1 MSKSICIL
9 GLGYIG
15 LPTALLFA
23 KEGNTVL
30 GVDIDQDK
38 IQKLNQEI
46 LPFEET
52 GLKKLYENAKH
63 NFTAS
68 TSTKPS
74 DVFLIAVPTPITKEK
89 KCDLRY
95 VVAATNSIKN
105 HLKKGDLVILES
117 TVRPRTT
124 IDIVKPILEETG
136 LICGQDFFLAYVPEK
151 AIPGKTLEE
160 MQNNHR
166 LIGGI
171 TKSCAQRAKEL
182 YTFVKTDMPITSAT
196 TCETVKLFEN
206 TYRDVNIAL
215 ANEFKILSKDFKINV
230 HEAIRYANKHPRVNI
245 HSPGPGVGGHCIPID
260 PYFLIDSTKSKNS
273 LIEKSRSLN
282 NQMPDHAVEFILI
295 KINPNA
301 KIALCGLSYKANVDD
316 DRESPSYQIYEQLT
330 QKGYD
335 IIIIDPYFTNKKH
348 PKIKKQSNT
357 IKNVN
362 TLIIATNHKEF
373 EEFSAKDFE
382 DSPVHTIIDLKSCL
396 KNKQELQ
403 NKNIT
408 IHTFGDYS

>member
-151 AIPGKTLEE
+151 AIPGKTVCIGELPCPLRKFQQMLWQNLFWWEAREASTVYTSSMPLERTTE
-160 MQNNHR
+160 TT
-166 LIGGI
+166 LGI
-171 TKSCAQRAKEL
+171 KE
-182 YTFVKTDMPITSAT
+182 I
-196 TCETVKLFEN
+196 
-206 TYRDVNIAL
+206 
-215 ANEFKILSKDFKINV
+215 
-230 HEAIRYANKHPRVNI
+230 
-245 HSPGPGVGGHCIPID
+245 
-260 PYFLIDSTKSKNS
+260 
-273 LIEKSRSLN
+273 
-282 NQMPDHAVEFILI
+282 
-295 KINPNA
+295 
-301 KIALCGLSYKANVDD
+301 
-316 DRESPSYQIYEQLT
+316 
-330 QKGYD
+330 
-335 IIIIDPYFTNKKH
+335 
-348 PKIKKQSNT
+348 
-357 IKNVN
+357 
-362 TLIIATNHKEF
+362 
-373 EEFSAKDFE
+373 
-382 DSPVHTIIDLKSCL
+382 
-396 KNKQELQ
+396 
-403 NKNIT
+403 
-408 IHTFGDYS
+408 